1 MTGFLAGAAVW
12 RSTAQHL
19 RLPNAVLYAEDAAEL
34 LPALFGCWAAG
45 VHVILPGDAL
55 PGTLERLSA
64 MHSMRLSCLR
74 RQDANYCLQKARP
87 HCSSP

>member
-34 LPALFGCWAAG
+34 LPALFGC
-45 VHVILPGDAL
+45 
-55 PGTLERLSA
+55 
-64 MHSMRLSCLR
+64 
-74 RQDANYCLQKARP
+74 
-87 HCSSP
+87 

>member
-45 VHVILPGDAL
+45 VHVVLPGDAL

-64 MHSMRLSCLR
+64 AGLTAKNTMLGL
-74 RQDANYCLQKARP
+74 DAAAKPQLVDHGP
-87 HCSSP
+87 

>member
-12 RSTAQHL
+12 CSSAQHL

-45 VHVILPGDAL
+45 VHVVLPGDAL

-64 MHSMRLSCLR
+64 AGLTAMPCLR
-74 RQDANYCLQKARP
+74 GSRTAR
-87 HCSSP
+87 SR